1 MTLPPWKRCPLVRF
15 QRERSAPPDGGMM
28 ESTLIYFLARLFT
41 CGVWTAAGTYKAF
54 HFRQTT
60 VEMTHNH
67 VPWPKYVLPLILLM
81 EFGGSVMIIANQ
93 FAWAVALIWIAFTI
107 PASFLYHI
115 TCYDKDGSF
124 IFPQMVQFSK
134 NVSIIGG
141 LLCLMLLDPSK
152 PQWLVGILR

>member
-1 MTLPPWKRCPLVRF
+1 
-15 QRERSAPPDGGMM
+15 M

-60 VEMTHNH
+60 VEMTGNH
-67 VPWPKYVLPLILLM
+67 VPWSKYVLPGILIM
-81 EFGGSVMIIANQ
+81 EFGGSLMLITNQ
-93 FAWAVALIWIAFTI
+93 FVWAVALVWIAFAI
-107 PASFLYHI
+107 PASFFYHFPF
-115 TCYDKDGSF
+115 CDKDRNF

-141 LLCLMLLDPSK
+141 LLCLILLDPDK
-152 PQWLVGILR
+152 PLWLVGMLR